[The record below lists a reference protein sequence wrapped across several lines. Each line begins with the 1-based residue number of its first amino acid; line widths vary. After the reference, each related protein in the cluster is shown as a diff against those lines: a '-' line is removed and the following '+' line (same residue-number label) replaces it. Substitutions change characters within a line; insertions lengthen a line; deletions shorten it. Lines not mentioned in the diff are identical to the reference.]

1 MLQFVMQNTTPLFP
15 GFHLQTLRRKPRSA
29 RQILADK
36 MEQLKQ
42 KSFSQLG
49 ECFGGFIPNQY
60 LRPAESGVLSRCRLF
75 SKENTFWAFFSQVL
89 DADGGCQEV
98 VRKLQAFAAMKSKP
112 LPSSSTAAY
121 CQARKKLDL
130 PTLEVILQHTS
141 EQLQAMGTDKLN
153 GRRVIVAD
161 GTGVSMPD
169 TVENQYVWPQQSS
182 QKPGCGFPQA
192 SICACFCLRTGA
204 LLSHEVGNK
213 KSHELPMLRN
223 QRSTFKS
230 GDIFL
235 GDKGFCS
242 YYDLSSFK
250 DMGVDSVITLARRLP
265 ITEAESVKVLGENDL
280 LIQWKR
286 PVRSKTSS
294 YSQEDWESMPETL
307 LLRQIKVTVSQPG
320 FRVSTFYIIT
330 TLLDAEEYPVSEL
343 ADLYF
348 QRWDVELF
356 FRDIKTTMG
365 MDILRCK
372 TPDMVRKEI
381 LMHLIVYNGIRY
393 LMREAAKKQCVR
405 TRQIS
410 FKGSVQAL
418 RQWEPHLNQA
428 KINRQELERLIRLL
442 YESIAGNIIPVRPG
456 RSEPRAVK
464 RRPKPYQLLTAPR
477 HEMKVIPHRGK
488 YRAKHP

>member
-1 MLQFVMQNTTPLFP
+1 MQNTTPLFP
-15 GFHLQTLRRKPRSA
+15 GFHLQSLRRKPRSA
-29 RQILADK
+29 RQVLAEK

-49 ECFGGFIPNQY
+49 DCFGKFIPYQY
-60 LRPAESGVLSRCRLF
+60 LRAAESGALSRRRFF

-98 VRKLQAFAAMKSKP
+98 VRKLQAFAAMMSKP

-130 PTLEVILQHTS
+130 PTLEAILQHTS
-141 EQLQAMGTDKLN
+141 ERLQVISNTDRLN
-153 GRRVIVAD
+153 DRRVIVVD
-161 GTGVSMPD
+161 GTGISMPD
-169 TVENQYVWPQQSS
+169 TMENQHVWPQQSN

-192 SICACFCLRTGA
+192 SICACFCLQSGT
-204 LLSHEVGNK
+204 LLSYKVGNK
-213 KSHELPMLRN
+213 KSHELPMLRE
-223 QRSTFKS
+223 QWSTFRP

-250 DMGVDSVITLARRLP
+250 DRGVDSVITLARRLP
-265 ITEAESVKVLGENDL
+265 VTEAESLKVLGEDDL
-280 LIQWKR
+280 LIQWKK
-286 PVRSKTSS
+286 PVRSKASS
-294 YSQEDWESMPETL
+294 YSQADWESLPETL
-307 LLRQIKVTVSQPG
+307 SLRQIKVTVNQPG
-320 FRVSTFYIIT
+320 FRVTTFYIIT
-330 TLLDAEEYPVSEL
+330 TLLVAEKYPASEL

-381 LMHLIVYNGIRY
+381 LMHLIAYNCIRC
-393 LMREAAKKQCVR
+393 LMGEAAEEKSVNMCR
-405 TRQIS
+405 IS
-410 FKGSVQAL
+410 FKGCVQAL

-428 KINRQELERLIRLL
+428 KISRQEQNRLIRLL
-442 YESIAGNIIPVRPG
+442 YESIAGNIIPERPG

-477 HEMKVIPHRGK
+477 HEMKEIPHRGK
-488 YRAKHP
+488 YHAKEA